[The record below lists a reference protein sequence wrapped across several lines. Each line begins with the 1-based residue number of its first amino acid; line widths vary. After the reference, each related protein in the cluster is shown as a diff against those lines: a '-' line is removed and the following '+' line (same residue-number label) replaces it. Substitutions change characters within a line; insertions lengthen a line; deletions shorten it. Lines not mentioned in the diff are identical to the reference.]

1 MRSVAFAV
9 SLVAASTAMAQ
20 SRVPPP
26 DQMRMMIE
34 AGADQWIAFRDYNG
48 RQLIYFTHFV
58 SMKCGIAELR
68 YSVNSTELDQVWP
81 LPDCHEQIP
90 FHVDPETDQIYLDLE
105 LGAAETV
112 TVLVRYLDGGQ
123 SPVRTYRPC
132 DVEGDVTCGLMVAQ
146 SEVVDDESKGL
157 KPAGDGLEEPRSQK
171 N

>member
-1 MRSVAFAV
+1 MRSLVLAAATLTAV
-9 SLVAASTAMAQ
+9 SASAQ

-34 AGADQWIAFRDYNG
+34 AGADQWIAFRDYDG
-48 RQLIYFTHFV
+48 RQLVYFTHFV
-58 SMKCGIAELR
+58 SMKCGIEELR

-81 LPDCHEQIP
+81 LPECHEQIP
-90 FHVDPETDQIYLDLE
+90 FHVDPEKDQVYLDLD
-105 LGAAETV
+105 LGTAETV

-132 DVEGDVTCGLMVAQ
+132 DVEGDITCGLLVAQ
-146 SEVVDDESKGL
+146 SEVVDDDSRGL
-157 KPAGDGLEEPRSQK
+157 KPSGEGLGEPRSQK